1 MPAAVVQVCVDP
13 RLNHELLRIQVR
25 QKLHGL
31 HLSAD
36 RIFIVNDVAG
46 NVGASFQNTVDFLVG
61 RRDPIVL
68 SAVLHHDDCLAA
80 QDGLRTPLADSA
92 EEMRK
97 YLLLHDIR
105 GPVLTGTILTEH
117 TLVQWSDEPPQRYV
131 PHMFFA
137 R

>member
-1 MPAAVVQVCVDP
+1 MPAAIVQVCVDP

-25 QKLHGL
+25 QKLHTL

-46 NVGASFQNTVDFLVG
+46 NVGATFQNTVDFLVG

-80 QDGLRTPLADSA
+80 QDGLRAPLTDSA
-92 EEMRK
+92 GEMRR
-97 YLLLHDIR
+97 YLLQHSIR
-105 GPVLTGTILTEH
+105 CPVLTGAILTEH
-117 TLVQWSDEPPQRYV
+117 SLVQWPDERERRYL
-131 PHMFFA
+131 PHTFFA